1 MPEWRAGAEAR
12 LGGGRAGAGRSW
24 WCSNAGRHRQKR
36 ETERESE
43 RGGECGNSAERGG
56 ARVGGRLEQMDVGLA
71 LSFCA
76 SLWITG

>member
-1 MPEWRAGAEAR
+1 LAGEERGRGAHGGAQMRGVIAR
-12 LGGGRAGAGRSW
+12 SE
-24 WCSNAGRHRQKR
+24 R
-36 ETERESE
+36 ERERESE